1 VGVGGDISGAGRRR
15 GHQWGC
21 VADTTDG
28 RPGPSVLPGS
38 DQDHQGKSRRP
49 ARLCPFFASVASR
62 QSRSAR
68 AASCLKYA
76 SCVLALPGFPSAVSH
91 CSPSSTEAP
100 RPISAPSPLAP
111 SLVRFLRQVG
121 PDFSPSDQ
129 EPQCQG
135 AKPRAALLVPS
146 LSSDL
151 RGVVPVVFP
160 GSFFAPVASYLCC
173 LYKRRGKKRRT
184 KTEARLPE
192 SNRTTASSY
201 AQERRAE
208 TGYDTNTRS

>member
-1 VGVGGDISGAGRRR
+1 VGAGRRR

-38 DQDHQGKSRRP
+38 DQDRQGKSRRP
-49 ARLCPFFASVASR
+49 VRSCPFFASVASR

-76 SCVLALPGFPSAVSH
+76 SCVLALPGFLSAMSH

-111 SLVRFLRQVG
+111 LPGSLPSPGLSRFLAVR
-121 PDFSPSDQ
+121 SRAAKAPSQ
-129 EPQCQG
+129 EPPCLFLPCRQIYVAWSLCRVPRLLLRRLVSVLLRTKEE
-135 AKPRAALLVPS
+135 AK
-146 LSSDL
+146 
-151 RGVVPVVFP
+151 G
-160 GSFFAPVASYLCC
+160 G
-173 LYKRRGKKRRT
+173 GKKQ
-184 KTEARLPE
+184 KLAYQSQIEQLLP
-192 SNRTTASSY
+192 SY
-201 AQERRAE
+201 AQERRDRIRHE
-208 TGYDTNTRS
+208 HEELTCHVPE

>member
-1 VGVGGDISGAGRRR
+1 MGAGRRR

-38 DQDHQGKSRRP
+38 DQDRQGKSRRP
-49 ARLCPFFASVASR
+49 VRSCPFFASVASR

-111 SLVRFLRQVG
+111 LPGSLPSPGLSGFLAVRSRAAKA
-121 PDFSPSDQ
+121 PSQ
-129 EPQCQG
+129 EPPCLFLPCRQIYV
-135 AKPRAALLVPS
+135 AWSLRRVPS
-146 LSSDL
+146 
-151 RGVVPVVFP
+151 
-160 GSFFAPVASYLCC
+160 VAWYLCC
-173 LYKRRGKKRRT
+173 FVQKKRQKEEEKNRSSLTRVKSNNCFELRAGKKRQDTTRT
-184 KTEARLPE
+184 RGANLPC
-192 SNRTTASSY
+192 T
-201 AQERRAE
+201 
-208 TGYDTNTRS
+208 